1 MTAIL
6 IHVKTVARA
15 RTPSMTTAVNVHLA
29 MRARTAQKVST
40 VTCSHSIHFFFFSG
54 NRVDALS
61 VDIKNMVSKYCKTK
75 TSSLLVFYLLKIPMT
90 AILIHVKTVARA
102 RTP

>member
-6 IHVKTVARA
+6 IRVRTVARA

-40 VTCSHSIHFFFFSG
+40 VTCSHSIHFFSQ
-54 NRVDALS
+54 VPVL
-61 VDIKNMVSKYCKTK
+61 M
-75 TSSLLVFYLLKIPMT
+75 L
-90 AILIHVKTVARA
+90 
-102 RTP
+102 